1 VAAAVAGVPF
11 MSPEQGRVVY
21 DHVRSARPVEV
32 LELGTAHGVGAA
44 YMAAALADNG
54 AGRLT
59 TVDFAGAAYDP
70 APEQVLARAGV
81 ADRVERRILREV
93 PEVSRIDIHLEEAD
107 AEPAPAEELP
117 PELRERIERRVVE
130 VASRV
135 VGDGRLHDLLLRRTP
150 AGLYLSCHCFFP
162 AETALSEAH
171 AATDRLEHALRD
183 AIPEL
188 HRVAVHA
195 EPE

>member
-59 TVDFAGAAYDP
+59 TVDFAGTAYDP

-81 ADRVERRILREV
+81 ADRECVEDDL
-93 PEVSRIDIHLEEAD
+93 IDERVDGGRSAD
-107 AEPAPAEELP
+107 TQGQ
-117 PELRERIERRVVE
+117 R
-130 VASRV
+130 
-135 VGDGRLHDLLLRRTP
+135 
-150 AGLYLSCHCFFP
+150 
-162 AETALSEAH
+162 
-171 AATDRLEHALRD
+171 
-183 AIPEL
+183 
-188 HRVAVHA
+188 
-195 EPE
+195 